1 MYQNVNQPSGS
12 STSDTTDRETK
23 RSNAAKSFEPL
34 LASLDRIDKIADE
47 NRDRIKAQNQHVR
60 TEINARINA
69 IAESSLTDASSIS
82 IELAQIDG
90 YNYLPCYTDGSGIH
104 PQNSSITYFG
114 GGVFFGTN
122 CPQNRKVNMHKNV
135 RSILAAE
142 MAAIAAAMEV
152 AHLVANPSINRLLL
166 VVDNMQA
173 VIITTIATLNE
184 PDESILEKLT
194 EIQNADPAIQHSI
207 KKILSHKVNWAYI
220 KVKHVNSHTGQM
232 DSHSRG
238 NQHAD
243 ELATAACRD
252 EFSLSPAVD
261 HDL

>member
-1 MYQNVNQPSGS
+1 
-12 STSDTTDRETK
+12 
-23 RSNAAKSFEPL
+23 
-34 LASLDRIDKIADE
+34 
-47 NRDRIKAQNQHVR
+47 
-60 TEINARINA
+60 
-69 IAESSLTDASSIS
+69 
-82 IELAQIDG
+82 
-90 YNYLPCYTDGSGIH
+90 
-104 PQNSSITYFG
+104 
-114 GGVFFGTN
+114 
-122 CPQNRKVNMHKNV
+122 MHRNV
-135 RSILAAE
+135 RSTLAAE

-220 KVKHVNSHTGQM
+220 KVQHVNSHTGQM

>member
-104 PQNSSITYFG
+104 PKTVQ
-114 GGVFFGTN
+114 
-122 CPQNRKVNMHKNV
+122 
-135 RSILAAE
+135 
-142 MAAIAAAMEV
+142 
-152 AHLVANPSINRLLL
+152 
-166 VVDNMQA
+166 
-173 VIITTIATLNE
+173 
-184 PDESILEKLT
+184 
-194 EIQNADPAIQHSI
+194 
-207 KKILSHKVNWAYI
+207 
-220 KVKHVNSHTGQM
+220 
-232 DSHSRG
+232 
-238 NQHAD
+238 
-243 ELATAACRD
+243 
-252 EFSLSPAVD
+252 
-261 HDL
+261 